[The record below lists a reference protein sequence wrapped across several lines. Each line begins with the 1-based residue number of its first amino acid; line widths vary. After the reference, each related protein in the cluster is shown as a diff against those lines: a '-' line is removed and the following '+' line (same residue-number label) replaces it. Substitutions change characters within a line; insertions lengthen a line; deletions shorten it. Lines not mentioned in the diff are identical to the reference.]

1 MQLLMSNIQNKIKH
15 IVNFIKHKKRIY
27 DYTHYTH
34 RGILLHLK
42 QNNLTY
48 YSTGK
53 NTTGKFLIKREYK
66 KRSMK

>member
-1 MQLLMSNIQNKIKH
+1 MQLLMSNIENKIKH

-34 RGILLHLK
+34 RGIHLHLY

-48 YSTGK
+48 HSTGK
-53 NTTGKFLIKREYK
+53 NMTEKILIKENIKREV
-66 KRSMK
+66 

>member
-1 MQLLMSNIQNKIKH
+1 MSIL
-15 IVNFIKHKKRIY
+15 KREYMII
-27 DYTHYTH
+27 TMIPN

-53 NTTGKFLIKREYK
+53 NTTGKFLIKRKYK
-66 KRSMK
+66 KRGMK